1 MCTKGKVKPTQRR
14 KTDEDADQ
22 DDKTP
27 QNQVLLY
34 SNSSLSTTPNLW
46 TCKFAYHLINHA
58 YKLE

>member
-1 MCTKGKVKPTQRR
+1 VKPTQRR